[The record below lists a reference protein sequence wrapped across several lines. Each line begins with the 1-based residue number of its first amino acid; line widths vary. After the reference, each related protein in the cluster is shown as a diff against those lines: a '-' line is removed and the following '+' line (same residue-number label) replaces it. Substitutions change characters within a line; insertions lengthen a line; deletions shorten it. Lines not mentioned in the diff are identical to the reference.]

1 MTRRLSFIIYSIV
14 FFSFFDLF
22 SQLPVMSTFAVSV
35 GATPFLAGFTIAIY
49 SLANTFGNMLS
60 GIWTDR
66 KGAYVVLMSGLLL
79 SSVSLVLYQFV
90 EDATT
95 LLTVRV
101 IHGFVAG
108 LIVPAAFT
116 LSANATANDRQGR
129 KVALTG
135 SFVGLAAII
144 GPAFSGIL
152 ANATSVPTVF
162 QVVACL
168 GLIVTLIAFPLRRQR
183 AVAPKQERTKRT
195 LRPAKASRLAYVGA
209 FLLMFSQGGLAF
221 LLPLHVAALGF
232 DSRLSGTLL
241 STFGIVAV
249 LVFVLPTNR
258 LADRVDVVK
267 LTTLGIGLL
276 GVSQSLIGWSDT
288 QGMLYGVLG
297 LYGVGFAILFP
308 AINQLLIQSTTRENR
323 GKSYGYFYAFFSLGT
338 VFGSTLLG
346 ALPFQIAFQFQ
357 VTAFVLIGASLV
369 YVVLARRIDFKQE
382 DVQKSVTSAK

>member
-152 ANATSVPTVF
+152 ASVTSVPTVF

-221 LLPLHVAALGF
+221 LLPLHVASLGF

-267 LTTLGIGLL
+267 LTALGIGLL

-308 AINQLLIQSTTRENR
+308 AINQLLIQSTTQENR

-357 VTAFVLIGASLV
+357 VTALVLIGASLI
-369 YVVLARRIDFKQE
+369 YVGLARRIDFKHE